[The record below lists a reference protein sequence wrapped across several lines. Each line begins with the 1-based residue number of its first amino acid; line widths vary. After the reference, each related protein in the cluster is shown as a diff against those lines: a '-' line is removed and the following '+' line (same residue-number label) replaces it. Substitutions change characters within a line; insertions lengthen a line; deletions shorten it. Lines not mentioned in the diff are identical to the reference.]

1 LKTSLVFLLGYIGVK
16 MLLVHHYEIPTGV
29 SLGVIAGIL
38 GTGVVASIIASRRAP
53 KSGE

>member
-1 LKTSLVFLLGYIGVK
+1 MFLLGYIGVK
-16 MLLVHHYEIPTGV
+16 MLLMHHYPISTGV

-38 GTGVVASIIASRRAP
+38 GTGVAASIIASRRGG